1 MLCGKI
7 SFLILSRK
15 LERQPMPFLEKCLKP
30 SRIPIISPGL
40 PGGEATVTFVVHVG
54 GQLNAA
60 HGDIHPQVAEVRVR
74 FEKKLSSQL
83 HVVALVIL
91 LID

>member
-1 MLCGKI
+1 MDT
-7 SFLILSRK
+7 
-15 LERQPMPFLEKCLKP
+15 KCLKP
-30 SRIPIISPGL
+30 SRIPILSSRL
-40 PGGEATVTFVVHVG
+40 PSGEAIVTFVVHVG

-60 HGDIHPQVAEVRVR
+60 HGDIHPQVAEVRVGL
-74 FEKKLSSQL
+74 EKKLSSQL